1 MNAYNINKPFWQ
13 SKRWW
18 MAAIAVFIPVLNHTF
33 GLGLD
38 AGEIAAIAAPVMTYI
53 LAQAYVDAGH

>member
-1 MNAYNINKPFWQ
+1 MENYDINKPFWQ

-18 MAAIAVFIPVLNHTF
+18 MAVIAVFIPVLNQLG

-38 AGEIAAIAAPVMTYI
+38 AGEIAVIAAPVVAYI
-53 LAQAYVDAGH
+53 LAQAFVDASH